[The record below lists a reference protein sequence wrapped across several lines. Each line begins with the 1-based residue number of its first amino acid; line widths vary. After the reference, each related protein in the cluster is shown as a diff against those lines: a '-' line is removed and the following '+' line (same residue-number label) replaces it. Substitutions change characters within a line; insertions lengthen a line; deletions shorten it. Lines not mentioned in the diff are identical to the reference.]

1 MPSGD
6 IHNNLTDRGGGI
18 VRAFI
23 FKFEKVTVTK
33 HVQRSRR
40 GGGVEP
46 LWDTCHLMVVGS
58 FVFKVRQVFE
68 IFVKVANMVLANEPV
83 EAHGCQPRIA
93 YPVSAQR

>member
-40 GGGVEP
+40 EGGGAS
-46 LWDTCHLMVVGS
+46 LGHMS
-58 FVFKVRQVFE
+58 S
-68 IFVKVANMVLANEPV
+68 
-83 EAHGCQPRIA
+83 HGGWQLC
-93 YPVSAQR
+93 V